1 MRACRLES
9 HIDHGPHADGSA
21 EVRVCSLQGWMDLA
35 GISRVSSRQPPEV
48 LYMYTRYSACA
59 VSQTPKLDRA
69 RVRENHVWGVRTT
82 H

>member
-1 MRACRLES
+1 
-9 HIDHGPHADGSA
+9 
-21 EVRVCSLQGWMDLA
+21 MDLA